1 MKMSQTKA
9 QKIAEKIADEYMNE
23 MESRKKINVR
33 INNIEFRTTGKSKG
47 EIIQWLPNHYYGKLS
62 DYLESGEWSESGGNC
77 IVSKGG
83 SIDKNLFKNEQ
94 YCIVVAWLQYEEAN
108 ECCDMSTVGPRVLN
122 LSQEERDTFFEVYE
136 LADRKLTK
144 QSKEYDR
151 EY

>member
-1 MKMSQTKA
+1 MKITQSKA

-23 MESRKKINVR
+23 TESRKKINVR
-33 INNIEFRTTGKSKG
+33 INNIEFRTTGKNRG
-47 EIIQWLPNHYYGKLS
+47 EIIQWLPNHYYGKLN
-62 DYLESGEWSESGGNC
+62 DYLESGEWSEAGGNC
-77 IVSKGG
+77 IVSKRG

-94 YCIVVAWLQYEEAN
+94 HCIVVAWIQYDEPN

-144 QSKEYDR
+144 QSKDNDR